1 MVNFLDT
8 GNGIINLDLDKI
20 GSRPYSRSFGSIGE
34 SYPGTY
40 NSRPELP
47 KPIAGGGGVGLALA
61 GLLGTAAATSG
72 SIYNNKN
79 RIENINREV
88 PDAIKGEQEKISGY
102 DLFAGSK
109 GNIIKDV
116 FAPRAIKKLQADSKT
131 NALSSSVSG
140 GMSDAQKSSANF
152 NPDPGP
158 NFELESFD
166 QLMKPDV
173 PAKTFGQKITGTLN
187 KVFDSINDPLKNE
200 QFMRGLRIYVDGTN
214 GVKLGQALLN
224 DSKFS
229 KEQYKSLMDNA
240 YKESQ
245 IQVNN
250 AKVNEYYATSGQA
263 LTTGD
268 AKLAEGLSY
277 SDITSQI
284 KNRISAEY
292 FPGIDRSDKT
302 ETTFPNTQLDSIS
315 TQMVQ
320 DVNDLVKRNYTLNEA
335 VDITMAKAEEQ
346 GALSRGKIVP
356 GKWFGTNKVPA
367 RADASKYTEQRKS
380 LKVLMANPKNK
391 DYTEEEIR
399 TYVNSLPNTILVD

>member
-263 LTTGD
+263 LVTPG
-268 AKLAEGLSY
+268 AKLAEGLTY
-277 SDITSQI
+277 SNLTGQI
-284 KNRISAEY
+284 KNRIVAKY
-292 FPGIDRSDKT
+292 FGDGEVSD
-302 ETTFPNTQLDSIS
+302 TQLDSLS
-315 TQMVQ
+315 GQMVQ
-320 DVNDLVKRNYTLNEA
+320 DVNTLVVRGLDLNQA
-335 VDITMAKAEEQ
+335 IDIVMDKAESQ
-346 GALSRGKIVP
+346 GALSKGKIEERRFMFD
-356 GKWFGTNKVPA
+356 KKIPA
-367 RADASKYTEQRKS
+367 SADASKYTEQRKS

-391 DYTEEEIR
+391 DYTEQQIR
-399 TYVNSLPNTILVD
+399 DYVNNLPNTILVD